1 MGTPFMVGTVLGAEF
16 GVADDTAPPAS
27 PYHPAGLR
35 IVTPVNPPAWVKPML
50 GALLIADVMTNS
62 VAFCAA
68 PFPVTLR
75 PAWNCLEVVSGVPSG
90 LRPPF

>member
-1 MGTPFMVGTVLGAEF
+1 MGRFVNVLFRAKPAMGTPFMVATVLGAEF

-27 PYHPAGLR
+27 PYHLAGLR

-62 VAFCAA
+62 VAFCGRALPGHA
-68 PFPVTLR
+68 K
-75 PAWNCLEVVSGVPSG
+75 AGLELP
-90 LRPPF
+90 